1 MKKKIRIFALLLVVA
16 MLLSAFAYAHEET
29 DSAKIHLTGE
39 TLSEADDVQAIGNRA
54 IFISTQNKIAS
65 VDDSQQEYVAEYV
78 PEYQIEF
85 AIPYQNKGVM
95 IGSEK
100 PTMVAC
106 PNALCKDEYELSWEG
121 TYEYFDLTTGAVR
134 AIRDPNTFYIAATSV
149 GLTDQSNYTTTING
163 KSIPNAQYPAGGTYR
178 RFMTTTGIASAAIAL
193 MNVGRHKCR
202 HWKLTVRTMN
212 AGLHCFEKTRHF
224 RFPLTKA
231 PFQIVMHGLIHWRIC
246 GCYRQSKR

>member
-149 GLTDQSNYTTTING
+149 GLTDRSNYIQ
-163 KSIPNAQYPAGGTYR
+163 PP
-178 RFMTTTGIASAAIAL
+178 
-193 MNVGRHKCR
+193 
-202 HWKLTVRTMN
+202 
-212 AGLHCFEKTRHF
+212 
-224 RFPLTKA
+224 
-231 PFQIVMHGLIHWRIC
+231 
-246 GCYRQSKR
+246 

>member
-106 PNALCKDEYELSWEG
+106 PNALCKDEYVCPSKYGVRFEEG
-121 TYEYFDLTTGAVR
+121 SGLYQLRATVKAPLPFAISNIWHNLPLQPEGALLYV
-134 AIRDPNTFYIAATSV
+134 ACPPGTEQWQEAIAATQV
-149 GLTDQSNYTTTING
+149 AIVTQMEPEGL
-163 KSIPNAQYPAGGTYR
+163 R
-178 RFMTTTGIASAAIAL
+178 
-193 MNVGRHKCR
+193 
-202 HWKLTVRTMN
+202 
-212 AGLHCFEKTRHF
+212 E
-224 RFPLTKA
+224 
-231 PFQIVMHGLIHWRIC
+231 
-246 GCYRQSKR
+246 

>member
-1 MKKKIRIFALLLVVA
+1 MNAMKGRTTMKKKIRIFALLLVVA

-100 PTMVAC
+100 PTMHSVR
-106 PNALCKDEYELSWEG
+106 DLS
-121 TYEYFDLTTGAVR
+121 LR
-134 AIRDPNTFYIAATSV
+134 KSLRTSRW
-149 GLTDQSNYTTTING
+149 Y
-163 KSIPNAQYPAGGTYR
+163 
-178 RFMTTTGIASAAIAL
+178 
-193 MNVGRHKCR
+193 
-202 HWKLTVRTMN
+202 
-212 AGLHCFEKTRHF
+212 
-224 RFPLTKA
+224 
-231 PFQIVMHGLIHWRIC
+231 
-246 GCYRQSKR
+246 

>member
-1 MKKKIRIFALLLVVA
+1 MEPNECHERKDNYEKENPYFALLLVVA

-100 PTMVAC
+100 PTMHSVR
-106 PNALCKDEYELSWEG
+106 DLSLRKSLRTSRWYG
-121 TYEYFDLTTGAVR
+121 DL
-134 AIRDPNTFYIAATSV
+134 S
-149 GLTDQSNYTTTING
+149 GLWLLRKYARIDQ
-163 KSIPNAQYPAGGTYR
+163 YR
-178 RFMTTTGIASAAIAL
+178 S
-193 MNVGRHKCR
+193 
-202 HWKLTVRTMN
+202 
-212 AGLHCFEKTRHF
+212 
-224 RFPLTKA
+224 
-231 PFQIVMHGLIHWRIC
+231 
-246 GCYRQSKR
+246 

>member
-1 MKKKIRIFALLLVVA
+1 MNAMKGRTTMKKKIRIFALLLVVA

-95 IGSEK
+95 IGSE
-100 PTMVAC
+100 
-106 PNALCKDEYELSWEG
+106 NRLWSRALTRCARTNMSCHG
-121 TYEYFDLTTGAVR
+121 R
-134 AIRDPNTFYIAATSV
+134 ARMST
-149 GLTDQSNYTTTING
+149 
-163 KSIPNAQYPAGGTYR
+163 
-178 RFMTTTGIASAAIAL
+178 
-193 MNVGRHKCR
+193 
-202 HWKLTVRTMN
+202 
-212 AGLHCFEKTRHF
+212 
-224 RFPLTKA
+224 
-231 PFQIVMHGLIHWRIC
+231 LI
-246 GCYRQSKR
+246 

>member
-1 MKKKIRIFALLLVVA
+1 MNAMKGRTTMKKKIRIFALLLVVA

-39 TLSEADDVQAIGNRA
+39 TLSEADDVLAIGNRA

-100 PTMVAC
+100 PTMHSVQ
-106 PNALCKDEYELSWEG
+106 DLSLRKSLRTSRWYG
-121 TYEYFDLTTGAVR
+121 DL
-134 AIRDPNTFYIAATSV
+134 S
-149 GLTDQSNYTTTING
+149 GLWLLRKYARIDQHRS
-163 KSIPNAQYPAGGTYR
+163 
-178 RFMTTTGIASAAIAL
+178 
-193 MNVGRHKCR
+193 
-202 HWKLTVRTMN
+202 
-212 AGLHCFEKTRHF
+212 
-224 RFPLTKA
+224 
-231 PFQIVMHGLIHWRIC
+231 
-246 GCYRQSKR
+246 

>member
-1 MKKKIRIFALLLVVA
+1 MNAMKGRTTMKKKIRIFALLLLVA

-100 PTMVAC
+100 PTMHSVQ
-106 PNALCKDEYELSWEG
+106 DLSLRKSLRTSRWYG
-121 TYEYFDLTTGAVR
+121 DL
-134 AIRDPNTFYIAATSV
+134 S
-149 GLTDQSNYTTTING
+149 GLWLLRKYARIDQHRS
-163 KSIPNAQYPAGGTYR
+163 
-178 RFMTTTGIASAAIAL
+178 
-193 MNVGRHKCR
+193 
-202 HWKLTVRTMN
+202 
-212 AGLHCFEKTRHF
+212 
-224 RFPLTKA
+224 
-231 PFQIVMHGLIHWRIC
+231 
-246 GCYRQSKR
+246 

>member
-1 MKKKIRIFALLLVVA
+1 MEPNECHERKDNYEKENPYFCPAFGCSDC
-16 MLLSAFAYAHEET
+16 LLSAFAYAHEET

-100 PTMVAC
+100 PTMHSVR
-106 PNALCKDEYELSWEG
+106 DLSLRKSLRTSRWYG
-121 TYEYFDLTTGAVR
+121 DL
-134 AIRDPNTFYIAATSV
+134 S
-149 GLTDQSNYTTTING
+149 GLWLLRKYARIDQ
-163 KSIPNAQYPAGGTYR
+163 YR
-178 RFMTTTGIASAAIAL
+178 S
-193 MNVGRHKCR
+193 
-202 HWKLTVRTMN
+202 
-212 AGLHCFEKTRHF
+212 
-224 RFPLTKA
+224 
-231 PFQIVMHGLIHWRIC
+231 
-246 GCYRQSKR
+246 

>member
-1 MKKKIRIFALLLVVA
+1 MNAMKGRTTMKKKIRIFALLLVVA

-65 VDDSQQEYVAEYV
+65 VDDSQQEYVAEYM

-100 PTMVAC
+100 PTMHSVQ
-106 PNALCKDEYELSWEG
+106 DLSLRKSLRTSRWYG
-121 TYEYFDLTTGAVR
+121 DL
-134 AIRDPNTFYIAATSV
+134 S
-149 GLTDQSNYTTTING
+149 GLWLLRKYARIDQHRS
-163 KSIPNAQYPAGGTYR
+163 
-178 RFMTTTGIASAAIAL
+178 
-193 MNVGRHKCR
+193 
-202 HWKLTVRTMN
+202 
-212 AGLHCFEKTRHF
+212 
-224 RFPLTKA
+224 
-231 PFQIVMHGLIHWRIC
+231 
-246 GCYRQSKR
+246 

>member
-1 MKKKIRIFALLLVVA
+1 MNAMKGRTTMKKKIRIFALLLVVA

-54 IFISTQNKIAS
+54 ISISTQNKIAS

-100 PTMVAC
+100 PTMHSVQ
-106 PNALCKDEYELSWEG
+106 DLSLRKSLRTSRWYG
-121 TYEYFDLTTGAVR
+121 DL
-134 AIRDPNTFYIAATSV
+134 S
-149 GLTDQSNYTTTING
+149 GLWLLRKYARIDQHRS
-163 KSIPNAQYPAGGTYR
+163 
-178 RFMTTTGIASAAIAL
+178 
-193 MNVGRHKCR
+193 
-202 HWKLTVRTMN
+202 
-212 AGLHCFEKTRHF
+212 
-224 RFPLTKA
+224 
-231 PFQIVMHGLIHWRIC
+231 
-246 GCYRQSKR
+246 

>member
-39 TLSEADDVQAIGNRA
+39 TLSEADDVQAIGSRA

-65 VDDSQQEYVAEYV
+65 VDNSQQEYVAEYV

-106 PNALCKDEYELSWEG
+106 PNALCKDH
-121 TYEYFDLTTGAVR
+121 
-134 AIRDPNTFYIAATSV
+134 
-149 GLTDQSNYTTTING
+149 
-163 KSIPNAQYPAGGTYR
+163 R
-178 RFMTTTGIASAAIAL
+178 RSSS
-193 MNVGRHKCR
+193 H
-202 HWKLTVRTMN
+202 
-212 AGLHCFEKTRHF
+212 
-224 RFPLTKA
+224 P
-231 PFQIVMHGLIHWRIC
+231 
-246 GCYRQSKR
+246 

>member
-1 MKKKIRIFALLLVVA
+1 MNAMKGRTTMKKKIRIFALLLVVA

-39 TLSEADDVQAIGNRA
+39 TLSEADDVQAIGSRA

-100 PTMVAC
+100 PTMHSVQ
-106 PNALCKDEYELSWEG
+106 DLSLRKSLRTSRWYG
-121 TYEYFDLTTGAVR
+121 DL
-134 AIRDPNTFYIAATSV
+134 S
-149 GLTDQSNYTTTING
+149 GLWLLRKYARIDQHRS
-163 KSIPNAQYPAGGTYR
+163 
-178 RFMTTTGIASAAIAL
+178 
-193 MNVGRHKCR
+193 
-202 HWKLTVRTMN
+202 
-212 AGLHCFEKTRHF
+212 
-224 RFPLTKA
+224 
-231 PFQIVMHGLIHWRIC
+231 
-246 GCYRQSKR
+246 

>member
-1 MKKKIRIFALLLVVA
+1 MNAMKGRTTMKKKIRIFALLLVVA

-100 PTMVAC
+100 PTMHSVQ
-106 PNALCKDEYELSWEG
+106 DLSLRKSLRTSRWYG
-121 TYEYFDLTTGAVR
+121 DL
-134 AIRDPNTFYIAATSV
+134 S
-149 GLTDQSNYTTTING
+149 GLWLLRKYARIDQHRS
-163 KSIPNAQYPAGGTYR
+163 
-178 RFMTTTGIASAAIAL
+178 
-193 MNVGRHKCR
+193 
-202 HWKLTVRTMN
+202 
-212 AGLHCFEKTRHF
+212 
-224 RFPLTKA
+224 
-231 PFQIVMHGLIHWRIC
+231 
-246 GCYRQSKR
+246 

>member
-1 MKKKIRIFALLLVVA
+1 MNAMKGRTTMKKKIRIFALLLVVA

-100 PTMVAC
+100 PTMHSVQ
-106 PNALCKDEYELSWEG
+106 DLSLRKSLRTSRWYG
-121 TYEYFDLTTGAVR
+121 DL
-134 AIRDPNTFYIAATSV
+134 S
-149 GLTDQSNYTTTING
+149 GLWLLWKYARIDQHRS
-163 KSIPNAQYPAGGTYR
+163 
-178 RFMTTTGIASAAIAL
+178 
-193 MNVGRHKCR
+193 
-202 HWKLTVRTMN
+202 
-212 AGLHCFEKTRHF
+212 
-224 RFPLTKA
+224 
-231 PFQIVMHGLIHWRIC
+231 
-246 GCYRQSKR
+246 

>member
-1 MKKKIRIFALLLVVA
+1 MNAMKGRTTMKKKIRIFALLLVVA

-39 TLSEADDVQAIGNRA
+39 TLSDAADVQAIGNLA

-100 PTMVAC
+100 PTMHSVR
-106 PNALCKDEYELSWEG
+106 DLSLRKSLRTSRWYG
-121 TYEYFDLTTGAVR
+121 DL
-134 AIRDPNTFYIAATSV
+134 S
-149 GLTDQSNYTTTING
+149 GLWLLRKYARIDQ
-163 KSIPNAQYPAGGTYR
+163 YR
-178 RFMTTTGIASAAIAL
+178 S
-193 MNVGRHKCR
+193 
-202 HWKLTVRTMN
+202 
-212 AGLHCFEKTRHF
+212 
-224 RFPLTKA
+224 
-231 PFQIVMHGLIHWRIC
+231 
-246 GCYRQSKR
+246 

>member
-1 MKKKIRIFALLLVVA
+1 MNAMKGRTTMKKKIRIFALLLVVA

-85 AIPYQNKGVM
+85 AIPNQNKGVM

-100 PTMVAC
+100 PTMHSVQ
-106 PNALCKDEYELSWEG
+106 DLSLRKSLRTSRWYG
-121 TYEYFDLTTGAVR
+121 DL
-134 AIRDPNTFYIAATSV
+134 S
-149 GLTDQSNYTTTING
+149 GLWLLRKYARIDQHRS
-163 KSIPNAQYPAGGTYR
+163 
-178 RFMTTTGIASAAIAL
+178 
-193 MNVGRHKCR
+193 
-202 HWKLTVRTMN
+202 
-212 AGLHCFEKTRHF
+212 
-224 RFPLTKA
+224 
-231 PFQIVMHGLIHWRIC
+231 
-246 GCYRQSKR
+246 

>member
-1 MKKKIRIFALLLVVA
+1 MNAMKGRTTMKKKTRIFALLLVVA

-100 PTMVAC
+100 PTMHSVQ
-106 PNALCKDEYELSWEG
+106 DLSLRKSLRTSRWYG
-121 TYEYFDLTTGAVR
+121 DL
-134 AIRDPNTFYIAATSV
+134 S
-149 GLTDQSNYTTTING
+149 GLWLLRKYARIDQHRS
-163 KSIPNAQYPAGGTYR
+163 
-178 RFMTTTGIASAAIAL
+178 
-193 MNVGRHKCR
+193 
-202 HWKLTVRTMN
+202 
-212 AGLHCFEKTRHF
+212 
-224 RFPLTKA
+224 
-231 PFQIVMHGLIHWRIC
+231 
-246 GCYRQSKR
+246 